1 MIQNLLASPS
11 ASTHTPIQ
19 KKQPLLHKKAFI
31 KGLSFSILILSAM
44 ASAAHQLE
52 TFSGLCVYVCTTA
65 VDFISFEL
73 AVIHFNIFLAL
84 DLLLPGAIVSSC
96 LPFI

>member
-1 MIQNLLASPS
+1 MIQNLLALPS
-11 ASTHTPIQ
+11 ASTHTPTQ

-31 KGLSFSILILSAM
+31 KGLSFSILVLSAM

-65 VDFISFEL
+65 
-73 AVIHFNIFLAL
+73 
-84 DLLLPGAIVSSC
+84 
-96 LPFI
+96 

>member
-52 TFSGLCVYVCTTA
+52 TFFFFFTEASVACVFMSVQQHKA
-65 VDFISFEL
+65 GEV
-73 AVIHFNIFLAL
+73 V
-84 DLLLPGAIVSSC
+84 LLLMLVSSG
-96 LPFI
+96 P